1 MAYLLFL
8 IDDRLV
14 IDLRETDKD
23 GLIKGYTGKPEYF
36 ESNETFYQN
45 LIGSVNLTDEQLIKI
60 DLEYINGG
68 LCHYC
73 GEAANKVRPSPF
85 MGDIS
90 SMCKECWDATR
101 QEYAASH
108 DEHIGAFED
117 YPHWK
122 GNTDETQ

>member
-1 MAYLLFL
+1 M

-45 LIGSVNLTDEQLIKI
+45 LIGSVNLTDEQLTKI
-60 DLEYINGG
+60 ELEYINGG

-73 GEAANKVRPSPF
+73 GESANKVRPLPF

-90 SMCKECWDATR
+90 SMCKDCWDMTKK
-101 QEYAASH
+101 EYAASH
-108 DEHIGAFED
+108 DEHIGEFED

-122 GNTDETQ
+122 EQAK